1 MRPASQIPFW
11 TTSLFPPSLNKSVL
25 SCTGN
30 IQGELLASFD
40 FYAEINEIGKRLL
53 KSNHH
58 PNPNNSFGRFQAYV
72 RQAKTFYETAEILHH
87 RASPLNY
94 YYSFMNLAKALTFLH
109 DHTFV
114 DRNLKHGIIQRPQNG
129 SLRRQRVVVRKAGV
143 FPAFYETTTRKTLP
157 NNSSLSIVD
166 LLSYVSDVGF
176 EFVEL
181 KYGPPSSFRTKV
193 VICLDA
199 QKLNVF
205 PLMAINTAQSKR
217 FKTIEKRLTKTF
229 DEVTVPQPTLKI
241 VFDSNAE
248 MSRHFRYFE
257 GKAVPVKDPMDVV
270 FASISDYIS
279 HNPFNDDIPFL
290 LNSPIRTPKLSTM
303 NEMHSIYIVMYFL
316 GSLVRYRPDLL
327 ENMLSTKD
335 AWILERFIK
344 SAPLTFLRYA
354 RNLLDG
360 KYIVYTAR

>member
-11 TTSLFPPSLNKSVL
+11 TNVLFPPSLNKSVL
-25 SCTGN
+25 SCSGN

-58 PNPNNSFGRFQAYV
+58 PNPNKSFGRFQAYI
-72 RQAKTFYETAEILHH
+72 RQAKTFYETAEFLHH

-94 YYSFMNLAKALTFLH
+94 YYSFMNLAKALIFVR
-109 DHTFV
+109 DPTFV
-114 DRNLKHGIIQRPQNG
+114 DHNLKHGIIQKPQNG
-129 SLRRQRVVVRKAGV
+129 LLRRQRVIVKKAGV
-143 FPAFYETTTRKTLP
+143 FPKFYETTTRNTLL

-166 LLSYVSDVGF
+166 LLSYVSDVAF
-176 EFVEL
+176 EYVEI
-181 KYGPPSSFRTKV
+181 KYGSPSSFRTKIV
-193 VICLDA
+193 FCSDA

-217 FKTIEKRLTKTF
+217 FKTIEKRLTKIF
-229 DEVTVPQPTLKI
+229 DEVMLPPHILKN
-241 VFDSNAE
+241 VFELKAE
-248 MSRHFRYFE
+248 VSPHFRYFE
-257 GKAVPVKDPMDVV
+257 GKPVPVNSPLDKML
-270 FASISDYIS
+270 AGISDYIS
-279 HNPFNDDIPFL
+279 PNPFNDDIPFL
-290 LNSPIRTPKLSTM
+290 LNSPIRAPKLSTM
-303 NEMHSIYIVMYFL
+303 NEMHSIYIIMFFL

-360 KYIVYTAR
+360 RYLVYTAR